1 MKKLKLLLIILTLS
15 IHLMGQDEG
24 WLRAEMYTIPVSEET
39 DSANARLSWSLE
51 NSTESVITVDSGG
64 VESDFIIGGASGT
77 AIAPWIQMGMA
88 YQFRLYA
95 IDQGVRTIVDSISVS
110 GTRPLPNSA
119 IGLNAFPLFVQYL
132 GISQGN
138 TDYQDERHRRV
149 SKAMARKS
157 IISASE
163 IGTKYLRVM
172 VSGFYSPTLDVLN
185 NDPSAFWSAMDEL
198 MAEFKANDMKIIPSL
213 GWHIYQFP
221 DYFGETISDYIGDP
235 NSRSYLLYTQF
246 ISDFVTRYKDQDVVL
261 FYEIG
266 NEYNLHAD
274 IIPSHTLNNEP
285 YTGRFSTAQLS
296 NFQKRIANH
305 IRALDP
311 AGMVG
316 SGNSVP
322 RPSAY
327 HLMLQPA
334 FSPEGPDWTPDS
346 FDQFKQYVKIL
357 EEGVDII
364 SMHMYNGAPGN
375 NTRFGITGENS
386 AEIVS
391 YMNEAVEETGKLF
404 FMGEFGDSDPHVS
417 VDSNAV
423 FTRNMFNKITELD
436 IPFSAPWIWDFYQFN
451 TYEKNEFTI
460 EQGFTDLLI
469 EKYKEANVNMGNTA
483 VFIADPDTVSPQ
495 VVLTYP
501 IGNSE
506 FAFPVQ
512 LVHAVASDN
521 SGSILKVEFYVNGE
535 LKNTDK
541 EPPFQFDL
549 NTEGLSLRSTE
560 IVARAYDNSGNTS
573 DYLMEANPDLATATG
588 TLTANPDTVIVFAEN
603 DAGNVVGSV
612 EISWIASGCEK
623 VFLYVKMGEK
633 EPKLV
638 AEAPVISSKT
648 LGWIQD
654 DYEYVFFLTSVKD
667 DLTPMALLD
676 TVLVVG
682 YAVTATATNDGPVC
696 SGGDIQLTGGAG
708 GLSYSWSGPNGYTS
722 TSQSPLVS
730 GVTASEAGTYT
741 LTVVDGTFTN
751 TASTTVVVN
760 ALPTVTFEVVTAVV
774 EGAAAFSLSQGSP
787 AGGTYSGTGITTS
800 PEFDPSVSGVGSWT
814 ISYTYTDDATG
825 CTNTATQTVTVT
837 VLPTATEIRP
847 NWKAASIGI
856 SNSPN
861 PFHDRTLIKV
871 EGLGQ
876 TFTSNVRLEIFDVLG
891 NLMETFP
898 LYVNTTAKV
907 LNRDAYVSGMYYCRM
922 VVDGKTVAVNKML
935 INKDNFK

>member
-1 MKKLKLLLIILTLS
+1 MKKLKLLLIILTLT
-15 IHLMGQDEG
+15 IQLMGQDEG

-51 NSTESVITVDSGG
+51 NTIESVITVDSSG
-64 VESDFIIGGASGT
+64 VESDFIIGGSSGA
-77 AIAPWIQMGMA
+77 AIAPWIQMGMV

-95 IDQGVRTIVDSISVS
+95 IDEGVRTIVDSISVS

-119 IGLNAFPLFVQYL
+119 IGMNAFPLFAQYL

-172 VSGFYSPTLDVLN
+172 VSGFYSPTLDVLK

-198 MAEFKANDMKIIPSL
+198 MVEFKTNDMKIIPSL
-213 GWHIYQFP
+213 GWNIYQFP

-235 NSRSYLLYTQF
+235 NSLSYLFYKQF
-246 ISDFVTRYKDQDVVL
+246 ISDFVTRYKDQEVVL

-274 IIPSHTLNNEP
+274 MSPNHSFNNEP
-285 YTGRFSTAQLS
+285 YTGKFSTAQLRD
-296 NFQKRIANH
+296 FQKRIANH

-316 SGNSVP
+316 SGNSAP
-322 RPSAY
+322 RPAAY

-346 FDQFKQYVKIL
+346 FDQFKEYVKIL
-357 EEGVDII
+357 EEGVDVI
-364 SMHMYNGAPGN
+364 SMHMYNGGGQA
-375 NTRFGITGENS
+375 RFGITGENS

-404 FMGEFGDSDPHVS
+404 FLGEFGDRDPHVS

-423 FTRNMFNKITELD
+423 FSQNMFNKIVELD
-436 IPFSAPWIWDFYQFN
+436 IPFSAPWIWDFYQRN

-460 EQGFTDLLI
+460 EQGFTDFLI
-469 EKYKEANVNMGNTA
+469 EKYKEANVNMGNAA
-483 VFIADPDTVSPQ
+483 VVIPDPDTVSPQ

-521 SGSILKVEFYVNGE
+521 SGSISQVEFYVNGE
-535 LKNTDK
+535 LKNTDT

-573 DYLMEANPDLATATG
+573 DYLMEANPDLPTATG
-588 TLTANPDTVIVFAEN
+588 TLTANPDTVIVFEEKN
-603 DAGNVVGSV
+603 DGNVLGSV
-612 EISWIASGCEK
+612 VISWIASECDK
-623 VFLYVKMGEK
+623 VFLYVKTGGK

-638 AEAPVISSKT
+638 AQAPLISSIT

-654 DYEYVFFLTSVKD
+654 DYEYIFYLTTVKD
-667 DLTPMALLD
+667 DFTPAALLD

-682 YAVTATATNDGPVC
+682 YAVTATATNNGPVC
-696 SGGDIQLTGGAG
+696 SGGDIQLTGGAD

-722 TSQSPLVS
+722 TSQSPLLS
-730 GVTASEAGTYT
+730 GVTASEAGSYT
-741 LTVVDGTFTN
+741 LTVEDGTFTN
-751 TASTTVVVN
+751 TANTTVLVN
-760 ALPTVTFEVVTAVV
+760 ALPTVTFGSVTAVD
-774 EGAAAFSLSQGSP
+774 EGAAAFDLSQGSP

-800 PEFDPSVSGVGSWT
+800 PEFDPSASGVGSWT
-814 ISYTYTDDATG
+814 ITYTYTDDATG
-825 CTNTATQTVTVT
+825 CSDTATQTVTVNA
-837 VLPTATEIRP
+837 LPTATDNRP
-847 NWKAASIGI
+847 NWETRSIRI
-856 SNSPN
+856 SSSPN

-876 TFTSNVRLEIFDVLG
+876 TFTSNVLLEIFDVLG
-891 NLMETFP
+891 NLVETFP
-898 LYVNTTAKV
+898 LYVNTTAKEFY
-907 LNRDAYVSGMYYCRM
+907 RDAYVSGMYYCRL

-935 INKDNFK
+935 IK